1 MGGIIYRHKFVF
13 IKSINP
19 AAEHAILF
27 AHGGIRRSQKAYATP
42 VIVPK
47 GRKLVYYAYH
57 SEDTNT
63 DVGWRLLLNN
73 STYNPA
79 REPKNINPKE
89 FIHADNTTFN
99 YTLSNAFESEL
110 ALPTAHHDVI
120 GVITRTYMQEVFEAI
135 SIYRPAIKYIHCI
148 HAGPFTGTVA
158 VSNCISNNLR
168 FMTRWFEVLKR
179 KKGITTEPGST
190 CSVNKNRSKVLLP

>member
-73 STYNPA
+73 STYNPT

-148 HAGPFTGTVA
+148 HCRA
-158 VSNCISNNLR
+158 VYRHRGSERLY
-168 FMTRWFEVLKR
+168 FEQPQIYDEVVR
-179 KKGITTEPGST
+179 STQTQKGYYDRAWEYLFG
-190 CSVNKNRSKVLLP
+190 